1 MSKKA
6 EQTEKKLLQ
15 CAKDEFLEKG
25 FLGANMRSI
34 AQRAGMT
41 TGAIYRYYE
50 DKNAMFEAITK
61 PVLDEFNVVFQ
72 HTSSVQSELLDHNE
86 LESRMPV
93 ASRMLLG
100 FVEYMYRWF
109 DEFDMLVNGS
119 AGSSLENFADKW
131 IEADIE
137 ATRLYMDKL
146 VAMGQLR
153 NYPSMRVIAIFV
165 KQGYWGILEAVASR
179 MTYEEAM
186 DYMRYLIPF
195 MQAGWKTL
203 LEEGGGTAQNERE
216 LRQ

>member
-25 FLGANMRSI
+25 FLGANVRSI

-50 DKNAMFEAITK
+50 DKNAMFEAIMK
-61 PVLDEFNVVFQ
+61 PVLDEFDVLFQ
-72 HTSSVQSELLDHNE
+72 EASSVQSELLDNNE

-93 ASRMLLG
+93 ASRRLLE
-100 FVEYMYRWF
+100 FVDYMYQRF

-119 AGSSLENFADKW
+119 AGSSLENFAEKW

-137 ATRLYMDKL
+137 ATRLYMEKL
-146 VAMGQLR
+146 VAMGLLR
-153 NYPSMRVIAIFV
+153 NDPSMRVIAIFV
-165 KQGYWGILEAVASR
+165 KQGYWAILEVVASR

-195 MQAGWKTL
+195 LHAGWKTL
-203 LEEGGGTAQNERE
+203 LEEGEETAPN
-216 LRQ
+216 